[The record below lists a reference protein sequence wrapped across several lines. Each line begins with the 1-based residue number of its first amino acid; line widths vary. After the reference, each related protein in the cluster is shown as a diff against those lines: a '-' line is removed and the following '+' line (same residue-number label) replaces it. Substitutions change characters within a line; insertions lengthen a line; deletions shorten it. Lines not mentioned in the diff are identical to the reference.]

1 MTKRSIAGLALWAV
15 LFFFTAAAQARI
27 PDGWP
32 FLEFNA
38 AVRAAQQQHKPM
50 FVYFGFA
57 TCPYC
62 LYLNRNTFSFDALR
76 ERYSAHYVLAYFD
89 VRADRADAITLPGGG
104 ELTRGEAMKRYKVTA
119 VPAWMFVDPDGKV
132 VLMRRGSRTGVE
144 AFLRYDQ
151 YVESG
156 AYRRQSFE
164 EFLAQRGLT
173 EERVE

>member
-1 MTKRSIAGLALWAV
+1 LTKKSIAV
-15 LFFFTAAAQARI
+15 LVLAAALLFSAAGGHTRI

-32 FLEFNA
+32 FLDFNA
-38 AVRAAQQQHKPM
+38 AIAAARQQHKPM

-89 VRADRADAITLPGGG
+89 VRADRGDTITLPGGG
-104 ELTRGEAMKRYKVTA
+104 ELTRGEAIKRFKVTA
-119 VPAWMFVDPDGKV
+119 VPAWMFVDPDGRV
-132 VLMRRGSRTGVE
+132 ILMRRGSRTGVE

-156 AYRRQSFE
+156 AYRQQSFE
-164 EFLAQRGLT
+164 EFLGRRGLT